1 MTNHILS
8 IRHGAV
14 LEARLNRPE
23 KKNALTGAMYDG
35 IVEMLEQTSSSN
47 SIRAVLLTA
56 EGSTFTAGNDL
67 AEFMS
72 ISGDLAA
79 SPQSRFVR
87 AITGATKPIVAAVHG
102 RAVGIGTTMLLH
114 CDLVYGTPDVKLS
127 TPFVD
132 MGLVPEAGSTL
143 LFPTYI
149 GLQRASALLLLG
161 ETLDAEAAV
170 AAGLVNAIVSADELH
185 AYALEKAQALASK
198 APEAFAVARRLMR
211 GNKTQLDAHMAE
223 ERGVF
228 RCRSNPHLFDPC
240 IQNHGTSDGTNP
252 RSKAQLCA
260 AVRSAS
266 SQLSGCGPAKFA

>member
-1 MTNHILS
+1 MTHHIVS
-8 IRHGAV
+8 VRHGAV

-35 IVEMLEQTSSSN
+35 ISEILEQASSTN

-67 AEFMS
+67 AEFLS
-72 ISGDLAA
+72 LTGALSG
-79 SPQSRFVR
+79 SPQGRFVR
-87 AITGATKPIVAAVHG
+87 ALAGTTKPIVAAVQG
-102 RAVGIGTTMLLH
+102 IAVGIGTTMLLH

-143 LFPTYI
+143 LFPAYI

-161 ETLDAEAAV
+161 ETLGAEAAV
-170 AAGLVNAIVSADELH
+170 AAGLMNATVPADELH

-211 GNKTQLDAHMAE
+211 GNRTLLDAHMAE
-223 ERGVF
+223 EGKAFARAVQGPEAREAFTAFFEKRKAVF
-228 RCRSNPHLFDPC
+228 
-240 IQNHGTSDGTNP
+240 
-252 RSKAQLCA
+252 
-260 AVRSAS
+260 
-266 SQLSGCGPAKFA
+266 

>member
-23 KKNALTGAMYDG
+23 KKNALTCAMYDG
-35 IVEMLEQTSSSN
+35 IVEMLEQASSSN

-72 ISGDLAA
+72 ISGELAA

-87 AITGATKPIVAAVHG
+87 AITSATKPIVAAVHG
-102 RAVGIGTTMLLH
+102 GAVGIGTTMLLH

-143 LFPTYI
+143 LLPTYI

-170 AAGLVNAIVSADELH
+170 AAGLVNAIVPADELH
-185 AYALEKAQALASK
+185 AYALEKAQALTSR
-198 APEAFAVARRLMR
+198 APEAFAAARRLMR
-211 GNKTQLDAHMAE
+211 GNKAQLDAHMAE
-223 ERGVF
+223 EGEAFAR
-228 RCRSNPHLFDPC
+228 
-240 IQNHGTSDGTNP
+240 
-252 RSKAQLCA
+252 
-260 AVRSAS
+260 AVRGREAR
-266 SQLSGCGPAKFA
+266 QAFTAFFEKRKPAF

>member
-1 MTNHILS
+1 
-8 IRHGAV
+8 
-14 LEARLNRPE
+14 
-23 KKNALTGAMYDG
+23 MYDG
-35 IVEMLEQTSSSN
+35 IVEMLEQASSSN

-56 EGSTFTAGNDL
+56 EGSTFTAGNDP

-102 RAVGIGTTMLLH
+102 RAVG
-114 CDLVYGTPDVKLS
+114 V
-127 TPFVD
+127 
-132 MGLVPEAGSTL
+132 GS
-143 LFPTYI
+143 
-149 GLQRASALLLLG
+149 LQRASALLLLG

-198 APEAFAVARRLMR
+198 APQAFAVARRLMR

-223 ERGVF
+223 EGEAFGR
-228 RCRSNPHLFDPC
+228 
-240 IQNHGTSDGTNP
+240 
-252 RSKAQLCA
+252 
-260 AVRSAS
+260 AVRGREAREAFSAFFEKRK
-266 SQLSGCGPAKFA
+266 PAF

>member
-35 IVEMLEQTSSSN
+35 IAEILEQASASN

-72 ISGDLAA
+72 IAGDSAV
-79 SPQSRFVR
+79 SPQSRFIR

-132 MGLVPEAGSTL
+132 LGLVPEAGSSL
-143 LFPTYI
+143 LFPACI

-170 AAGLVNAIVSADELH
+170 AAGLVNATVPADELH
-185 AYALEKAQALASK
+185 AYALEKAQAFASK
-198 APEAFAVARRLMR
+198 APEALAAARRLMR
-211 GNKTQLDAHMAE
+211 GNKTQLDAHIAMENEA
-223 ERGVF
+223 F
-228 RCRSNPHLFDPC
+228 RR
-240 IQNHGTSDGTNP
+240 
-252 RSKAQLCA
+252 
-260 AVRSAS
+260 AVR
-266 SQLSGCGPAKFA
+266 GPEAREAFAAFFEKRKPVLVDR

>member
-1 MTNHILS
+1 MTNHIIS
-8 IRHGAV
+8 MRQGAV

-23 KKNALTGAMYDG
+23 KKNALTGAMYNG
-35 IVEMLEQTSSSN
+35 IAEILEQASSSN

-56 EGSTFTAGNDL
+56 EGSTFTSGNDL

-72 ISGDLAA
+72 ISGDFVV
-79 SPQSRFVR
+79 SPQGRFVR
-87 AITGATKPIVAAVHG
+87 AITSATKPIVAAVHG

-127 TPFVD
+127 TPFVE

-143 LFPTYI
+143 LYPTYI

-170 AAGLVNAIVSADELH
+170 AAGLIMRVSADELH

-223 ERGVF
+223 EGEAFGR
-228 RCRSNPHLFDPC
+228 
-240 IQNHGTSDGTNP
+240 
-252 RSKAQLCA
+252 
-260 AVRSAS
+260 AVR
-266 SQLSGCGPAKFA
+266 GPEAREAFTAFFEKRKPVF